1 MMMTTV
7 NGGSGGNGGGGGAGA
22 GYSSNGARMH
32 VGGKLKMINKYGYI
46 YTYTTK

>member
-1 MMMTTV
+1 MMMMTTM
-7 NGGSGGNGGGGGAGA
+7 NGGSGGNGGGVAS
-22 GYSSNGARMH
+22 YSSNGARMH